1 MHRRI
6 CVFKNIRVHVD
17 IAIETYVCRDAVRVI
32 FYLYT
37 KVNCTFSP
45 PDGAVEVLVSEQ
57 S

>member
-1 MHRRI
+1 M
-6 CVFKNIRVHVD
+6 D